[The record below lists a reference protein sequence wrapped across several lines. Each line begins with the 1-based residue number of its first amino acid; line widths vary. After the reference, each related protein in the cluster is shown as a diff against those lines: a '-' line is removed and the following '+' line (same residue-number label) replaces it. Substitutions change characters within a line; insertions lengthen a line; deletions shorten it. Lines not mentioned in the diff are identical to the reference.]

1 MLSEYNAMEMSVSG
15 VEIMNFKYSI
25 REEESNPPQS
35 IKEARI
41 IFRDTLIKAFRW
53 GMRRN
58 EKEYRRINKLWDE
71 NIENIRKLVELCL
84 IISANFQ
91 T

>member
-1 MLSEYNAMEMSVSG
+1 MEMSVSG
-15 VEIMNFKYSI
+15 LEIMNFKYSI
-25 REEESNPPQS
+25 REEEFSPPQS

-41 IFRDTLIKAFRW
+41 IFRDTLIRAFRW

-58 EKEYRRINKLWDE
+58 EEEYRRISRLWDE
-71 NIENIRKLVELCL
+71 NIVSIRKLVEVCL
-84 IISANFQ
+84 VVSANFQ